1 MLTHNNTYQ
10 KMSNK
15 LRLTFIHVCGA
26 ILFLLFPILISPD
39 ITEPTLFKIVFF
51 RIDFFNHFFLLIF
64 FYINFFILV
73 PYFYFNKKFIV
84 FYFSIVI
91 CYCITSYFPIL
102 ITHHNYLLYGRNFPY
117 YLGQSMFKFLSVFI
131 FSILIKTNN
140 KWKYAE
146 QKKINAELSFLK
158 AQINP
163 HFLFNTLNSI
173 YSTAITENAKNTST
187 AVVKLSALLRY
198 ITSVTDKQ
206 FVPLSKELAYI
217 GNYID
222 LQKNRFQDTIQLTYT
237 VEGEIT
243 DQQIVPLV
251 LIAFIENAF
260 KHGVNPEE
268 ESFIHISIAVKE
280 ATLTFNIRNNKVN
293 QTQEPELSSG
303 LGIDNTKKRLQL
315 IYPNKHLLQ
324 IDNTAKQ
331 FAVSL
336 TIQIR

>member
-1 MLTHNNTYQ
+1 MN
-10 KMSNK
+10 NK
-15 LRLTFIHVCGA
+15 LRLTLIHLSGA

-39 ITEPTLFKIVFF
+39 ITEPTLFKIIFF

-73 PYFYFNKKFIV
+73 PAFYFNKKFII
-84 FYFSIVI
+84 FYFLTAI
-91 CYCITSYFPIL
+91 CYCITSYLPIL

-131 FSILIKTNN
+131 FSVLIKTNN

-146 QKKINAELSFLK
+146 RKKLNAELAFLK

-173 YSTAITENAKNTST
+173 YSTAITENAKSTSE
-187 AVVKLSALLRY
+187 ALVKLSGLMRY
-198 ITSVTDKQ
+198 ITNVTNEQ
-206 FVPLSKELAYI
+206 FVPLSKELEYI

-222 LQKNRFQDTIQLTYT
+222 LQKNRFQDTIQLIYEVKGDATNK
-237 VEGEIT
+237 
-243 DQQIVPLV
+243 QIVPLV
-251 LIAFIENAF
+251 LISFIENAF
-260 KHGVNPEE
+260 KHGINPEE
-268 ESFIHISIAVKE
+268 ESFIHIAIDVKE
-280 ATLTFNIRNNKVN
+280 TTLVFHIRNNKVN
-293 QTQEPELSSG
+293 RTQELELPSG

-315 IYPNKHLLQ
+315 IYPDKHLLQ
-324 IDNTAKQ
+324 IENTAKQ

-336 TIQIR
+336 TLQIQ